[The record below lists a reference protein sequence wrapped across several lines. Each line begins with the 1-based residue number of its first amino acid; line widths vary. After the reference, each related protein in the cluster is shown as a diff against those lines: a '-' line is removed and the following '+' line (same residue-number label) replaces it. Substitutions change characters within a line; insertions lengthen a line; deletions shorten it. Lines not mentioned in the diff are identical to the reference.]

1 MERLSRRRRARG
13 LGKPAR
19 LDPRPPRRGDAR
31 GAIDQPGAGRGMGV
45 GRAPAPAVAGRRG
58 LSYSMP
64 MSMTSFTFDR
74 LTYIDRLTAAGFEE
88 RQARAHAEALDAA
101 LHESVAT
108 KGDLK
113 DLGQEL
119 RQELRKEIADVRLEI
134 TRLEAKLEA
143 SAANL
148 KVDILRWLIVTQLA
162 LAGFVLA
169 AIKFVK

>member
-1 MERLSRRRRARG
+1 
-13 LGKPAR
+13 
-19 LDPRPPRRGDAR
+19 
-31 GAIDQPGAGRGMGV
+31 
-45 GRAPAPAVAGRRG
+45 
-58 LSYSMP
+58 